1 MKMKSV
7 KRKGKLIDE
16 TVEHLP
22 KEWSQAVQFFLEQ
35 GGKISGNVFEQK
47 YWPSH
52 ITKAELEIK
61 LEVELKIED
70 KKRKL
75 FERFQD
81 IIENNYRNNESTVM
95 LNLQRENFGVTPEW
109 QESAHEEEDHL
120 VGILHE

>member
-1 MKMKSV
+1 MKMKSM

-35 GGKISGNVFEQK
+35 NFSQKKISGNVFEQK
-47 YWPSH
+47 YWPSP

-70 KKRKL
+70 KKR
-75 FERFQD
+75 RFQD
-81 IIENNYRNNESTVM
+81 IIENNYRNNESTAM

>member
-1 MKMKSV
+1 MKMKSM

-16 TVEHLP
+16 TVGHLP
-22 KEWSQAVQFFLEQ
+22 KEWSRAVQFFLEQ

-47 YWPSH
+47 YWPSP
-52 ITKAELEIK
+52 IPKGELEIK

-70 KKRKL
+70 KKRKY

-81 IIENNYRNNESTVM
+81 IIENNYRNNESTAM

>member
-1 MKMKSV
+1 MKMKSM

-35 GGKISGNVFEQK
+35 DFSQKKISGNVFEQK
-47 YWPSH
+47 YWPSP

-70 KKRKL
+70 KKR
-75 FERFQD
+75 RFQD
-81 IIENNYRNNESTVM
+81 IIENNYRNNESTAM